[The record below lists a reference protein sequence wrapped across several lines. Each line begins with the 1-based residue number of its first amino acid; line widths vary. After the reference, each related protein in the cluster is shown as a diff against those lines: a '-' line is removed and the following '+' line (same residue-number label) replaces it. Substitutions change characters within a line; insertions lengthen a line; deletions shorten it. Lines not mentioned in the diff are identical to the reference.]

1 MHAVQRFKKQ
11 SSECRLTFIPR
22 LVFKKY
28 ISQLAT
34 ILMVGSLEKLIKIRV
49 FEYSVPEKLL
59 KRLTVTIIKVKLE
72 ISA

>member
-11 SSECRLTFIPR
+11 SSEYRLTFIPR

-28 ISQLAT
+28 ISQLTT
-34 ILMVGSLEKLIKIRV
+34 ILMVGSLEKLFEIRV